1 MRRHRDLTGCFR
13 CEQTSERWPAE
24 MTAEQKKDLIDLDD
38 LRGELDDLAHWTPV
52 STEAVDELRGR
63 SRS

>member
-1 MRRHRDLTGCFR
+1 MLMRLGEIQDEV
-13 CEQTSERWPAE
+13 EQTSERWPAE

-38 LRGELDDLAHWTPV
+38 LRGELDDLTHRTPR

-63 SRS
+63 SRC

>member
-1 MRRHRDLTGCFR
+1 MVTATWC
-13 CEQTSERWPAE
+13 ERWPAE

-38 LRGELDDLAHWTPV
+38 LRGELDDLTHRTLR

-63 SRS
+63 SRC